1 MNRASF
7 LGLLFIIAG
16 VLVLLVSL
24 DVLQGGFAHLWI
36 ISILLVNSCFFVLS
50 RDRLTWGQRIFGFML
65 LSLGATG
72 VGGEK
77 AGLIALTS
85 ASLGFFLSYFFG
97 SKPSWWLL
105 VPAGIFTGLSLYF
118 WLGELLPVWD
128 AVPIMLLIFSGTFTL
143 LYLLPADYGGREWA
157 LLPALGLIVLT
168 VVSNDPLERRTTL
181 LIIISLVVV
190 MLVGWWFMRRRRM
203 ASSRKAFASS
213 SETSTSGESASQS
226 ITNFDDYA
234 GESNTPN
241 DSFDDVHL
249 PLKNTQITTA
259 QASNEQNIHANLEE

>member
-16 VLVLLVSL
+16 ILVLLVSL
-24 DVLQGGFAHLWI
+24 GLLQGGYANLWI
-36 ISILLVNSCFFVLS
+36 ISILIVNCSFFILS

-72 VGGEK
+72 VAGDK

-85 ASLGFFLSYFFG
+85 TSLGFFLSYFFG

-168 VVSNDPLERRTTL
+168 VVSNDPMERRATL
-181 LIIISLVVV
+181 LIIICLVVV
-190 MLVGWWFMRRRRM
+190 MLVGWWIMRRRRM
-203 ASSRKAFASS
+203 SSSSKAIAAASSASLH
-213 SETSTSGESASQS
+213 AS
-226 ITNFDDYA
+226 
-234 GESNTPN
+234 
-241 DSFDDVHL
+241 
-249 PLKNTQITTA
+249 
-259 QASNEQNIHANLEE
+259 LEE